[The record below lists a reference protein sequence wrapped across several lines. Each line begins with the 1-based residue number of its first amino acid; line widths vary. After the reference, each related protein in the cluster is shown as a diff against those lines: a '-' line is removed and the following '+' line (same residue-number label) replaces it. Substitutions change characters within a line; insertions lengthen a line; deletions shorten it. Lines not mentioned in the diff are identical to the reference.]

1 MKKALVI
8 GGGFAGCASV
18 HQLLLM
24 DTWDVTLVE
33 AAPFLGA
40 GVRTFW
46 YGGHPYTFGP
56 RHFLTQNR
64 EVYDYLDKYCP
75 LRRCLDQGSQ
85 WVVVDLSQAAF
96 LDSSGLGALTNSKRR
111 IERKGGRLVVIN
123 TNDQMRRVFELTG
136 LMRVLNVVPD
146 RAHALA
152 FVDECRNGSEP

>member
-1 MKKALVI
+1 MRIPFTLTDEGQSNSTVIVSVTGDLDLWNAPALE
-8 GGGFAGCASV
+8 
-18 HQLLLM
+18 Q
-24 DTWDVTLVE
+24 
-33 AAPFLGA
+33 
-40 GVRTFW
+40 R
-46 YGGHPYTFGP
+46 
-56 RHFLTQNR
+56 
-64 EVYDYLDKYCP
+64 

-85 WVVVDLSQAAF
+85 WVVVDLSEAAF

-123 TNDQMRRVFELTG
+123 TDDQMRRVFELTG

>member
-1 MKKALVI
+1 MRNPFTLTDEGQSNSTVIVSVTGDLDLWNAPALE
-8 GGGFAGCASV
+8 
-18 HQLLLM
+18 Q
-24 DTWDVTLVE
+24 
-33 AAPFLGA
+33 
-40 GVRTFW
+40 R
-46 YGGHPYTFGP
+46 
-56 RHFLTQNR
+56 
-64 EVYDYLDKYCP
+64 

-85 WVVVDLSQAAF
+85 WVVVDLSEAAF

-123 TNDQMRRVFELTG
+123 TNDQLRRVFELTG

>member
-1 MKKALVI
+1 MRNPFTLTDEGQSDSTIIVSVTGDLDLWNAPALE
-8 GGGFAGCASV
+8 
-18 HQLLLM
+18 Q
-24 DTWDVTLVE
+24 
-33 AAPFLGA
+33 
-40 GVRTFW
+40 R
-46 YGGHPYTFGP
+46 
-56 RHFLTQNR
+56 
-64 EVYDYLDKYCP
+64 

-85 WVVVDLSQAAF
+85 WVVVDLSRAAF

-123 TNDQMRRVFELTG
+123 TNDQLRRVFELTG

>member
-1 MKKALVI
+1 MRNPFTLTDQGQSNSTVIVSVTGDLDLWNAPALE
-8 GGGFAGCASV
+8 
-18 HQLLLM
+18 Q
-24 DTWDVTLVE
+24 
-33 AAPFLGA
+33 
-40 GVRTFW
+40 R
-46 YGGHPYTFGP
+46 
-56 RHFLTQNR
+56 
-64 EVYDYLDKYCP
+64 

-85 WVVVDLSQAAF
+85 WVVVDLSEAAF

-152 FVDECRNGSEP
+152 FINECRNGSEP

>member
-1 MKKALVI
+1 MRNPFTLTDEGQSDSTVIVSVTGDLDLCNAPALE
-8 GGGFAGCASV
+8 
-18 HQLLLM
+18 Q
-24 DTWDVTLVE
+24 
-33 AAPFLGA
+33 
-40 GVRTFW
+40 R
-46 YGGHPYTFGP
+46 
-56 RHFLTQNR
+56 
-64 EVYDYLDKYCP
+64 

-123 TNDQMRRVFELTG
+123 TNDQLRRVFELTG

>member
-1 MKKALVI
+1 MRIPFTLTDEGQSDSTIIVSVTGDLDLWNAPALE
-8 GGGFAGCASV
+8 
-18 HQLLLM
+18 Q
-24 DTWDVTLVE
+24 
-33 AAPFLGA
+33 
-40 GVRTFW
+40 R
-46 YGGHPYTFGP
+46 
-56 RHFLTQNR
+56 
-64 EVYDYLDKYCP
+64 

-85 WVVVDLSQAAF
+85 WVVVDLSEAAF

-123 TNDQMRRVFELTG
+123 TDDQMRRVFELTG

>member
-1 MKKALVI
+1 MRNPFTLTDQGQSNSTVIVSVTGDLDLWNAPALE
-8 GGGFAGCASV
+8 
-18 HQLLLM
+18 Q
-24 DTWDVTLVE
+24 
-33 AAPFLGA
+33 
-40 GVRTFW
+40 R
-46 YGGHPYTFGP
+46 
-56 RHFLTQNR
+56 
-64 EVYDYLDKYCP
+64 

-85 WVVVDLSQAAF
+85 WVVVDLSEAAF

-152 FVDECRNGSEP
+152 FIDECRNGSEP

>member
-1 MKKALVI
+1 MRHPFTLTDEGQSDSTIIVSVTGDLDLWNAPALE
-8 GGGFAGCASV
+8 
-18 HQLLLM
+18 Q
-24 DTWDVTLVE
+24 
-33 AAPFLGA
+33 
-40 GVRTFW
+40 R
-46 YGGHPYTFGP
+46 
-56 RHFLTQNR
+56 
-64 EVYDYLDKYCP
+64 

-85 WVVVDLSQAAF
+85 WVVVDLSDAAF

-123 TNDQMRRVFELTG
+123 TDDQMRRVFELTG